1 MIAIDSNILIYAH
14 RQDSK
19 WHKPALR
26 SIESLITQSGF
37 WAITWP
43 SVHEFI
49 SIATHPRV
57 YSPPSTLQQAIAQMD
72 LWMSAPSIRVL
83 GETSVHWEELKAIS
97 LAGQIIG
104 PPIHDARIAAICMQ
118 HGVSELWTADRDF
131 SRFPKLKTRN
141 PLVG

>member
-19 WHKPALR
+19 WHRPALL
-26 SIESLITQSGF
+26 SINNIIAQSGF

-43 SVHEFI
+43 SVHEFVLI
-49 SIATHPRV
+49 STHPRI
-57 YSPPSTLQQAIAQMD
+57 YAPPTTLQQAIAQME
-72 LWMSAPSIRVL
+72 LWMSAPNVRIL
-83 GETSVHWEELKAIS
+83 GETSSHWEELKT
-97 LAGQIIG
+97 LALHGQIVG
-104 PPIHDARIAAICMQ
+104 PLIHDARIAAICLQ
-118 HGVSELWTADRDF
+118 HGVTELWTADRDF